1 MYAWD
6 IIFSSSTGNG
16 HHERVS
22 AFIRRDSNAN
32 GVADS
37 GDAVVSGATVTVE
50 LRNSSGTLI
59 GTFTGTTD
67 STGRF
72 RTSRTGSLAS
82 GTYWAEV
89 TVLSHATY
97 TWNKALDPTS
107 QDTDLGWNSTPND
120 FPDQSHAIPH

>member
-1 MYAWD
+1 MYVWD
-6 IIFSSSTGNG
+6 IVFSSSTGNG
-16 HHERVS
+16 HRERVS

-72 RTSRTGSLAS
+72 RTSRTDSLAG

-89 TVLSHATY
+89 TVLTHATY
-97 TWNKALDPTS
+97 SWNQLLDPTTL
-107 QDTDLGWNSTPND
+107 DTDADGDNK
-120 FPDQSHAIPH
+120 PDQAHTIPH